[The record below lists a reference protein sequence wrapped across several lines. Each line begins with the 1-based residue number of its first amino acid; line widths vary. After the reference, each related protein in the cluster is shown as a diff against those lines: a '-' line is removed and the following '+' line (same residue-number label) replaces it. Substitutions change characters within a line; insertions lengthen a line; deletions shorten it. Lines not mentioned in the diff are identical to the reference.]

1 MRCIFAESGRE
12 RVRSGR
18 NGKESHAAH
27 RRQNSI
33 MTKCKHGVDTRFCAL
48 CNRAARPVTQ
58 TTIAARRRSTAR
70 RPDHQFGIR
79 AREVL
84 TPGETAVA
92 LFTRG
97 DHFALKADGT
107 AVTGNWKL
115 NPKRRFDK
123 VVIYKQDS
131 RGNLH
136 QIFIG
141 VPVEIADSRE
151 EGRREIRLANV
162 RLVGTTGCNWNEFT
176 DTNSGS
182 INPVIYVR

>member
-1 MRCIFAESGRE
+1 
-12 RVRSGR
+12 
-18 NGKESHAAH
+18 
-27 RRQNSI
+27 
-33 MTKCKHGVDTRFCAL
+33 
-48 CNRAARPVTQ
+48 
-58 TTIAARRRSTAR
+58 
-70 RPDHQFGIR
+70 
-79 AREVL
+79 
-84 TPGETAVA
+84 
-92 LFTRG
+92 
-97 DHFALKADGT
+97 
-107 AVTGNWKL
+107 VTGNWKL